1 MLILSRRSNESIVI
15 GNDVRI
21 TVLEIRGDQV
31 RIGITAPRDVT
42 VHREEVHQEIL
53 EQNREAAAARHLAAV
68 SDLPKPTEGR
78 A

>member
-15 GNDVRI
+15 GNDIHI

-53 EQNREAAAARHLAAV
+53 EQNREAAAARHLAGV
-68 SDLPKPTEGR
+68 TDLPRPTEGTS
-78 A
+78 